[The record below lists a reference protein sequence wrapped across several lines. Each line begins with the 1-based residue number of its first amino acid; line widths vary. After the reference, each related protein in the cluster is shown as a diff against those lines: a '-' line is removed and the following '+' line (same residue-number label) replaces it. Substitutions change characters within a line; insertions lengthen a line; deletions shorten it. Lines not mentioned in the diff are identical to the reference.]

1 MVRSARN
8 IRIVQPIQERNKL
21 LPLLGFTATAASG
34 EEEEP
39 RAGWWPANRRRW
51 ENGAKN
57 STEFLPFPGGSESS
71 GTSSSRSRDG
81 VKNSKSGGNAER
93 EENNPQG
100 GSERASEREKQILK
114 AGDGRAEKQKSRRR
128 AAQGRVLGIYK
139 NPGARSDKERLGD
152 AAVLPLFYRRF
163 WSSSEPE
170 HTDSPARK
178 LTLTQTHTDGGR
190 DAAAEEGEG

>member
-1 MVRSARN
+1 MAPKIAQNFCLFLVAVNHPASA
-8 IRIVQPIQERNKL
+8 
-21 LPLLGFTATAASG
+21 AAG
-34 EEEEP
+34 AEMEGKIARVEGTQ
-39 RAGWWPANRRRW
+39 RGRRTIHRK
-51 ENGAKN
+51 GA
-57 STEFLPFPGGSESS
+57 
-71 GTSSSRSRDG
+71 
-81 VKNSKSGGNAER
+81 
-93 EENNPQG
+93 
-100 GSERASEREKQILK
+100 SERASEREREILK
-114 AGDGRAEKQKSRRR
+114 AGDGRVEKQKSRRR

-139 NPGARSDKERLGD
+139 NPGACSDKERLGD